1 MVKGVF
7 KMIKNWEIITRL
19 ILSAVIG
26 GMIGVEREVNNRPAG
41 LRTHILVSV
50 GSALIMLVS
59 IDGFNNV
66 GDPARLAS
74 QVVTGVG
81 FLGAGTIIKT
91 GNNIKGLTT
100 AASLWVC
107 SGIGLAIGNGYYLGG
122 ITTAGIVLLTLI
134 SLTKFERK
142 IIKKNSETL
151 EVTGKNRPG
160 LIGEIGTFLGKNNI
174 SIRDIQV
181 IDNESNIK
189 NNKDSDI
196 MEAHFLINSYSH
208 LNLKYMYSKIYEI
221 QGVLSVVY
229 EGTEL
234 SPDYCEHSL
243 SAN

>member
-7 KMIKNWEIITRL
+7 KMIKNWEIVIRL
-19 ILSAVIG
+19 ILSAIIG

-134 SLTKFERK
+134 SLTKLERK

-174 SIRDIQV
+174 SIRDVQV
-181 IDNESNIK
+181 IDNESSI
-189 NNKDSDI
+189 NNKDSEV
-196 MEAHFLINSYSH
+196 MEVHFLINSHSH
-208 LNLKYMYSKIYEI
+208 FNLKYMYSKIYEI
-221 QGVLSVVY
+221 QGVLNVIY

-243 SAN
+243 STN

>member
-7 KMIKNWEIITRL
+7 KMIKNWEIVIRL
-19 ILSAVIG
+19 ILSAIIG

-134 SLTKFERK
+134 SLTKLERK

-160 LIGEIGTFLGKNNI
+160 LIGEIGIFLGKNNI
-174 SIRDIQV
+174 SIRDVQV
-181 IDNESNIK
+181 IDNESSI
-189 NNKDSDI
+189 NNKDSEL
-196 MEAHFLINSYSH
+196 MEVHFLINSYGH
-208 LNLKYMYSKIYEI
+208 FNLKYIYSKIYEI

-234 SPDYCEHSL
+234 SPDYCEYPL
-243 SAN
+243 STN